1 MWRIPANMLKDTK
14 LSWRTKLVFLF
25 LKTIWHIMIH
35 VKAATQF
42 LKQIKK
48 KITIYSCHG
57 IGHLIS
63 RVQTQCVFKTIKSCA
78 KF

>member
-1 MWRIPANMLKDTK
+1 
-14 LSWRTKLVFLF
+14 
-25 LKTIWHIMIH
+25 MIH